1 MLSFLNLAQTNEEVQ
16 QLFLQEMGDER
27 TLYKLKSADAKEMGI
42 LDACKKKGLD
52 IFETD
57 LGDVLVQF
65 IFFRKD
71 LLD

>member
-1 MLSFLNLAQTNEEVQ
+1 
-16 QLFLQEMGDER
+16 MGDER
-27 TLYKLKSADAKEMGI
+27 TLYKLKSADVKEMGI

-65 IFFRKD
+65 IFFWKD

>member
-1 MLSFLNLAQTNEEVQ
+1 
-16 QLFLQEMGDER
+16 MGDER
-27 TLYKLKSADAKEMGI
+27 TLYKLKSADVKEMGI

-57 LGDVLVQF
+57 PGDVLVQF
-65 IFFRKD
+65 IFFWKD